1 MQNTELEQ
9 LLIKWNPH
17 FQSGK
22 ARWEDITPRSYYL
35 DKLWEAL
42 PLRHIMVLTG
52 VRRSGKSTLMH
63 QMIGKLIGEGT
74 KPTNIVYL
82 QLEDSLVDK
91 YLLEHESQ
99 GKDRSIVGAGLLE
112 KLFAIYREKHNPQ
125 GKIYLFLDEIQGIKG
140 FNRVLNGWY
149 ESQENLKCIVSGSRK
164 SLIDS
169 EMATLL
175 TGRTLQFTIYPFNF
189 REYLMAK
196 GVQLLPPVPIEETR
210 DAYYEQTHTILHHL
224 GNYLHEG
231 AFPEVVMTN
240 SEANKSLI
248 ATSYYKDFL
257 ARDIIGPNQIRNSR
271 DAEVLGLQ
279 ILADFTKTHT
289 YRSLAKPLKLTSPT
303 VKSYLEYFYQAYLF
317 YESTFFSYSTKETQD
332 IQRERKIYVVDNGLR
347 NFNALFKTEDLG
359 RCAENLV
366 YLELSQ
372 RNSAVFYW
380 KGKQEVDFVVK
391 DPGVKLY
398 NCTYTDDI
406 PEREMSG
413 LAEGMMEFK
422 LSKSVL
428 LTKNTLEDRQV
439 EDKQISLIP
448 LWAWLLADTSGGVG
462 AE

>member
-1 MQNTELEQ
+1 
-9 LLIKWNPH
+9 
-17 FQSGK
+17 
-22 ARWEDITPRSYYL
+22 
-35 DKLWEAL
+35 
-42 PLRHIMVLTG
+42 MVLTG

-63 QMIGKLIGEGT
+63 QMIGKLIREGT
-74 KPTNIVYL
+74 EPTNIVYL

-99 GKDRSIVGAGLLE
+99 GEDRSIVGAGLLE
-112 KLFAIYREKHNPQ
+112 KLFAIYREKYNPQ
-125 GKIYLFLDEIQGIKG
+125 GKIYLFLDEIQGIRG
-140 FNRVLNGWY
+140 FNRVLNDWY

-189 REYLMAK
+189 REYLLAR
-196 GVQLLPPVPIEETR
+196 GVQLLPKAPLRETY

-231 AFPEVVMTN
+231 AFPEIVMTD

-248 ATSYYKDFL
+248 ATSYYRDFL

-372 RNSAVFYW
+372 RSGAVFYW
-380 KGKQEVDFVVK
+380 KGKQEVDFVVRNP
-391 DPGVKLY
+391 DVKLY

-406 PEREMSG
+406 PEREISG
-413 LAEGMMEFK
+413 LVEGMIEFK

-462 AE
+462 SK

>member
-1 MQNTELEQ
+1 MQTTELEQ
-9 LLIKWNPH
+9 LLAKWNPH

-35 DKLWEAL
+35 DKLWGAM

-63 QMIGKLIGEGT
+63 QMIGKLLGEGT
-74 KPTNIVYL
+74 NPTNIVYL

-99 GKDRSIVGAGLLE
+99 GDDISIVGAGLLE
-112 KLFAIYREKHNPQ
+112 KLFAIYREKYNPQ
-125 GKIYLFLDEIQGIKG
+125 GKIYLFLDEIQGIRG
-140 FNRVLNGWY
+140 FNRVLNDWY
-149 ESQENLKCIVSGSRK
+149 ESQENLKCVVSGSRK

-175 TGRTLQFTIYPFNF
+175 TGRTVTFTIYPFNF
-189 REYLMAK
+189 REYLATR
-196 GVQLLPPVPIEETR
+196 GVSLHSPLAIRETR
-210 DAYYEQTHTILHHL
+210 DAYFDQTHTILHHL
-224 GNYLHEG
+224 GKYLHEG
-231 AFPEVVMTN
+231 AFPEIVTTN
-240 SEANKSLI
+240 SEANKNLI

-257 ARDIIGPNQIRNSR
+257 ARDIIGPNQIRNTR

-289 YRSLAKPLKLTSPT
+289 YRSLARPLKLTSPT

-317 YESTFFSYSTKETQD
+317 YETTFFSYSTKKTQD
-332 IQRERKIYVVDNGLR
+332 IQKERKIYVVDTGLR

-372 RNSAVFYW
+372 RNNAVFYW
-380 KGKQEVDFVVK
+380 RGKQEVDFVVRSP
-391 DPGVKLY
+391 DVKLY
-398 NCTYTDDI
+398 NCTYTDDV
-406 PEREMSG
+406 PGREISG
-413 LAEGMMEFK
+413 LVEGMNEFK
-422 LSKSVL
+422 LNHSIL
-428 LTKNTLEDRQV
+428 LTKNTLENRQV
-439 EDKQISLIP
+439 EDKQIDLIP
-448 LWAWLLADTSGGVG
+448 LWVWLLADPSSHQSYH
-462 AE
+462 